1 MSRRLFSLTG
11 SPGLFRDGAAP
22 HPHVLASIECVAEAF
37 DAHRAA
43 RTDSFCLCYLLQRR
57 ARGAMGAN
65 RPRSPSRQAPC
76 DPPASQSLTGN
87 RGHRPYWPSPP
98 DRLVLPAAGGTDS
111 GRIWCSSQA
120 AERCGCKQQPDPLVQ
135 ETGRCWQLAQY
146 LVADVGAGVS
156 QGPREAASSQIPSAA
171 RSASRVAASV
181 KPARRVRRSCAR
193 LDLSEAGSAHVHPAA
208 AAGSAVPCWL
218 ARSPCWPSGRP
229 GASPR
234 HSPPTADT
242 GSTRSPSTPPTP
254 NAPLRA
260 DPPPP
265 SCQGWAPKIST
276 WHVHLQVTLTA
287 APAHTVSRRTRVRAA
302 RTRDRSTLR

>member
-1 MSRRLFSLTG
+1 MRTG
-11 SPGLFRDGAAP
+11 QPAQT
-22 HPHVLASIECVAEAF
+22 AF
-37 DAHRAA
+37 ACAICCNA
-43 RTDSFCLCYLLQRR
+43 G

-76 DPPASQSLTGN
+76 DPPVGQSLTGN

-208 AAGSAVPCWL
+208 AGGVGSALL
-218 ARSPCWPSGRP
+218 AC
-229 GASPR
+229 A
-234 HSPPTADT
+234 
-242 GSTRSPSTPPTP
+242 
-254 NAPLRA
+254 L
-260 DPPPP
+260 
-265 SCQGWAPKIST
+265 
-276 WHVHLQVTLTA
+276 TLLA
-287 APAHTVSRRTRVRAA
+287 VRAA
-302 RTRDRSTLR
+302 RRVTAA